1 MLGNERCRQ
10 KMGEKALY
18 IEKADTIATIVINR
32 PDKRNAF
39 TLDMWKTLTSLL
51 AELEADEATK
61 VVVIRG
67 VDDTAFAAGADISEF
82 ISNRSSAEKAKAYN
96 DKSMEAVDRLH
107 TFSKPTIAMIR
118 KYAVGGGLDIAL
130 SCDFRFSA
138 EDGIFAIT
146 PAKLGIVYN
155 LTSTKRLVDL
165 IGPSRTKEIL
175 YTARTLDVQEA
186 HRFGLLDRIYSS
198 EELVE
203 KTYEFARL
211 LTQRSQVSIRGTK
224 QMVGAILKGQTEED
238 EQIEQLVLQSFNS
251 DDYKEGVQAFLEKRK
266 PNFR

>member
-1 MLGNERCRQ
+1 
-10 KMGEKALY
+10 MGEKVLY
-18 IEKADTIATIVINR
+18 IEKEDSIATIVINR
-32 PDKRNAF
+32 PEKRNAF
-39 TLDMWKTLTSLL
+39 TLEMWVTLSELL
-51 AELEADEATK
+51 EELAADEQVK

-67 VDDTAFAAGADISEF
+67 VDHTTFAAGADISEF

-96 DKSMEAVDRLH
+96 DLSMEAVDRLH
-107 TFSKPTIAMIR
+107 RFPKPTIAMIH

-138 EDGIFAIT
+138 DDGIFAIT

-175 YTARTLDVQEA
+175 YTARALDVQEA
-186 HRFGLLDRIYSS
+186 FRFGLIDRIYESD
-198 EELVE
+198 ELAD

-224 QMVGAILKGQTEED
+224 QMVGAILAGHTEEN
-238 EQIEQLVLQSFNS
+238 EKIAELVLQSFNS
-251 DDYKEGVQAFLEKRK
+251 EDYKEGVQAFLEKRK
-266 PNFR
+266 PHFR

>member
-1 MLGNERCRQ
+1 
-10 KMGEKALY
+10 MGEKVLY
-18 IEKADTIATIVINR
+18 IEKEGAIATIVINR
-32 PDKRNAF
+32 PEKRNAF
-39 TLDMWKTLTSLL
+39 TLEMWVTLTELL
-51 AELEADEATK
+51 EELAADETAK

-67 VDDTAFAAGADISEF
+67 VDHTTFAAGADISEF

-96 DKSMEAVDRLH
+96 DLSMEAVDRLH
-107 TFSKPTIAMIR
+107 RFPKPTIAMIH

-138 EDGIFAIT
+138 VDGIFAIT

-175 YTARTLDVQEA
+175 YTARALDVQEA
-186 HRFGLLDRIYSS
+186 YRFGLIDRIYESD
-198 EELVE
+198 ELAE
-203 KTYEFARL
+203 KTYEFAHL

-224 QMVGAILKGQTEED
+224 QMVGAILDGHTEEN
-238 EQIEQLVLQSFNS
+238 EEIAELVLQSFNS
-251 DDYKEGVQAFLEKRK
+251 EDYKEGVQAFLEKRK
-266 PNFR
+266 PHFR